1 MFDRFRVARHYARRF
16 AAWCCIAIAAG
27 AAADTAL
34 PQAPQALPQAQQ
46 RELYIQALEA
56 LDAGRFEAFQLA
68 MAQLADYP
76 LYPYL
81 DYQDHRRRLS
91 DLSPSDIRDFRARWS
106 DSPIAG
112 RLFEEWLDDLADRNQ
127 WPTFIEYYE
136 DTGNVERQCVY
147 LRALDRSGAR
157 TKAMEGVRPLWMVGT
172 TQPKACDP
180 LFAAWIQRGNVN
192 NGMVWDRLTLALQAR
207 SWDLAH
213 TLAGLLTSQLK
224 RQGELFYKV
233 ARDPALVRDTTH
245 FTTDDEATRAIVTH
259 GLKRLAV
266 IDPDGAAAAW
276 AVYRKSLSFDS
287 EDARTI
293 SQDVTIGLARRGVID
308 PNADLA
314 PSPDGRHVKVSEALI
329 LASLN
334 NKNWPCVITLIDGL
348 DGKERGTERWR
359 YWLGRAQRALSG
371 APQSAAAATECPS
384 TVRKTVASVDYPAT
398 VVPSDGAPNALSD
411 TTPTV
416 TAPNAVADAASAVDT
431 PSAVADAAST
441 VDAPRAESDAP
452 SAVLAAATSVSD
464 AAPPDIDPWSSIAAE
479 RQYYGF
485 LAAEALGKAPALNYQ
500 SSRPE
505 RPQLDALQQRPA
517 MLRIAELYA
526 LGDRSNARREWN
538 FLLPRL
544 DAQTRLVAPY
554 VLADIGWTDLSVISA
569 GKMPELKDDLTL
581 RFPSPYTPT
590 FAKESKATTIPIGF
604 LYGIA
609 RQESAFGPTAR
620 SPVGAL
626 GLMQLMPATAAAT
639 ARAMGEPAPGTTAL
653 FEPDVNVHIAS
664 RHLAELLERYDG
676 NRVLAAAAYNAG
688 ANRVDRWLRDRPARP
703 ADVWIESIPFAET
716 RDYVQ
721 NVMAF
726 SYIYGQRLG
735 HPTKFLDSD
744 ER

>member
-1 MFDRFRVARHYARRF
+1 MLDGLRVARRCARWVAVLSCALLAR
-16 AAWCCIAIAAG
+16 AAF
-27 AAADTAL
+27 ADTAL
-34 PQAPQALPQAQQ
+34 PIAQQ
-46 RELYIQALEA
+46 RALYIQALE
-56 LDAGRFEAFQLA
+56 DSEAGRNDAFQIA
-68 MAQLADYP
+68 MSQLVDYP

-81 DYQDHRRRLS
+81 DFQDHLRRLP
-91 DLSPSDIRDFRARWS
+91 DLTPEEVTAFRDRWS

-112 RLFEEWLDDLADRNQ
+112 RLYEEWLDDLARRDA
-127 WPTFIEYYE
+127 WPLFIQYYQS
-136 DTGNVERQCVY
+136 TGDVERQCVY
-147 LRALDRSGAR
+147 LRALDRSGR
-157 TKAMEGVRPLWMVGT
+157 HTEAMEQVKPLWMVGT

-180 LFAAWIQRGNVN
+180 LFAVWIQRGNVN

-207 SWDLAH
+207 SWDLAR
-213 TLAGLLTSQLK
+213 TLAGLLTVELK

-245 FTTDDEATRAIVTH
+245 FSADDEATRSIVAH
-259 GLKRLAV
+259 GLKRLAAT
-266 IDPDGAAAAW
+266 DPDAAAAAW
-276 AVYRKSLSFDS
+276 AVYRKSLSFD
-287 EDARTI
+287 AQAVRAI
-293 SQDVTIGLARRGVID
+293 SQDVTIGLARRGVVD
-308 PNADLA
+308 PNADLS
-314 PSPDGRHVKVSEALI
+314 PGPDGRQVNVSEALI

-334 NKNWPCVITLIDGL
+334 NKNWLCVISLIGGL
-348 DGKERGTERWR
+348 DAANRNTERWR

-371 APQSAAAATECPS
+371 APPDANEPKDCPPSFRQDPPSGADAPPTVPAIAAMVAT
-384 TVRKTVASVDYPAT
+384 TD
-398 VVPSDGAPNALSD
+398 
-411 TTPTV
+411 TPTE
-416 TAPNAVADAASAVDT
+416 TAAP
-431 PSAVADAAST
+431 
-441 VDAPRAESDAP
+441 VDAPVAG
-452 SAVLAAATSVSD
+452 
-464 AAPPDIDPWSSIAAE
+464 DPWHSIAGQ

-500 SSRPE
+500 SNRPE
-505 RPQLDALQQRPA
+505 QAQLAALQQRPA

-526 LGDRSNARREWN
+526 LGDRTDARREWN

-544 DAQTRLVAPY
+544 DPETRVVAPY
-554 VLADIGWTDLSVISA
+554 VLADMGWTDLSIIAA

-590 FAKESKATTIPIGF
+590 FAKESKSTTISIGF

-609 RQESAFGPTAR
+609 RQESAFGPNAR

-639 ARAMGEPAPGTTAL
+639 ARTIGEPVPTAVAL
-653 FEPDVNVHIAS
+653 FQPELNVHIAS

-688 ANRVDRWLRDRPARP
+688 ANRVDRWLRERPARP
-703 ADVWIESIPFAET
+703 ADIWIESIPFAET

-726 SYIYGQRLG
+726 AYIYGQRLG
-735 HPTKFLDSD
+735 HPTPFLDSD

>member
-1 MFDRFRVARHYARRF
+1 MGRQSTYSQFASAATRRKTNRSMLDRLRAARRF
-16 AAWCCIAIAAG
+16 ARLFANWFAALSCIVVATG

-34 PQAPQALPQAQQ
+34 PQAQQ
-46 RELYIQALEA
+46 RTLYVQALEA
-56 LDAGRFEAFQLA
+56 LDAGRFDAFQLA
-68 MAQLADYP
+68 MSQLVDYP

-81 DYQDHRRRLS
+81 DYQEHRRRLA
-91 DLSPSDIRDFRARWS
+91 DLSPADVSAFRERWS

-112 RLFEEWLDDLADRNQ
+112 RLFEEWLDDLASRNA

-157 TKAMEGVRPLWMVGT
+157 TKAMEAVKPLWMVGT
-172 TQPKACDP
+172 VQPKACDP
-180 LFAAWIQRGNVN
+180 LFAEWIQRGNVN

-213 TLAGLLTSQLK
+213 SLAGLLSVQLK

-259 GLKRLAV
+259 GLRRLAV
-266 IDPDGAAAAW
+266 TDPDGAAAAW

-287 EDARTI
+287 EDTRTI
-293 SQDVTIGLARRGVID
+293 AQDVTIGLARRGIVD

-314 PSPDGRHVKVSEALI
+314 PSPDGRHLKVSEALI

-334 NKNWPCVITLIDGL
+334 NKNWPCVISLIDGL
-348 DGKERGTERWR
+348 DGKERSSERWR

-371 APQSAAAATECPS
+371 APPSAADAFTCP
-384 TVRKTVASVDYPAT
+384 VVARPTVAAVVDVAPPQPADD
-398 VVPSDGAPNALSD
+398 PQDPA
-411 TTPTV
+411 
-416 TAPNAVADAASAVDT
+416 
-431 PSAVADAAST
+431 
-441 VDAPRAESDAP
+441 SDAP
-452 SAVLAAATSVSD
+452 ANVAVALDVSAESPHD
-464 AAPPDIDPWSSIAAE
+464 DPWSSIASE

-500 SSRPE
+500 SNRPE
-505 RPQLDALQQRPA
+505 PPQLDALQQRPA
-517 MLRIAELYA
+517 MQRITELYA

-544 DAQTRLVAPY
+544 DAPTRLIAPY
-554 VLADIGWTDLSVISA
+554 VIADMGWTDLSVITA

-590 FAKESKATTIPIGF
+590 FATESKATTIPIGF

-609 RQESAFGPTAR
+609 RQESAFGPNAR

-639 ARAMGEPAPGTTAL
+639 ARTIGEPFAGVSAL

-703 ADVWIESIPFAET
+703 ADIWIESIPFAET

>member
-1 MFDRFRVARHYARRF
+1 MPV
-16 AAWCCIAIAAG
+16 
-27 AAADTAL
+27 
-34 PQAPQALPQAQQ
+34 AQQ
-46 RELYIQALEA
+46 RALYIQALE
-56 LDAGRFEAFQLA
+56 DSEAGRNDAFQAA
-68 MAQLADYP
+68 MSRLVDYP

-81 DYQDHRRRLS
+81 DFQDHLRRLP
-91 DLSPSDIRDFRARWS
+91 DLTPDEVSAFRDRWR

-112 RLFEEWLDDLADRNQ
+112 RLYEEWLDDLARRNA
-127 WPTFIEYYE
+127 WPTFIEYYQP
-136 DTGNVERQCVY
+136 TGDVERQCVY
-147 LRALDRSGAR
+147 LRALDRSGR
-157 TKAMEGVRPLWMVGT
+157 HTEAMEQVKRLWMVGT

-180 LFAAWIQRGNVN
+180 LFAVWIQRGNVN

-207 SWDLAH
+207 SWDLARN
-213 TLAGLLTSQLK
+213 LAGLLSVELK

-233 ARDPALVRDTTH
+233 ARDPTLVRDAAH
-245 FTTDDEATRAIVTH
+245 FTADDEATRSIVAH

-266 IDPDGAAAAW
+266 TDPDGAAAAW
-276 AVYRKSLSFDS
+276 AVYRKSLSFD
-287 EDARTI
+287 DGAARSI
-293 SQDVTIGLARRGVID
+293 SQDVTIGLARRGVVD
-308 PNADLA
+308 PNADLS
-314 PSPDGRHVKVSEALI
+314 PVPDGRQVKVSEALI

-334 NKNWPCVITLIDGL
+334 NKNWPCVITLIGGL
-348 DGKERGTERWR
+348 DATDRDTERWR

-371 APQSAAAATECPS
+371 APAQPSGSPDCPS
-384 TVRKTVASVDYPAT
+384 IVRTES
-398 VVPSDGAPNALSD
+398 
-411 TTPTV
+411 V
-416 TAPNAVADAASAVDT
+416 TAADPPPASGAT
-431 PSAVADAAST
+431 AFAST
-441 VDAPRAESDAP
+441 DASTATDPTPDA
-452 SAVLAAATSVSD
+452 
-464 AAPPDIDPWSSIAAE
+464 DPWHGIASQ

-485 LAAEALGKAPALNYQ
+485 LAAEALGKPPALNYQ
-500 SSRPE
+500 SNRPE
-505 RPQLDALQQRPA
+505 QAQLDALRQRPA

-526 LGDRSNARREWN
+526 LGDRTDARREWN
-538 FLLPRL
+538 YLLPQL
-544 DAQTRLVAPY
+544 DPQTRVVAPY
-554 VLADIGWTDLSVISA
+554 LLADMGWTDLSIIAA

-609 RQESAFGPTAR
+609 RQESAFGPNAR

-639 ARAMGEPAPGTTAL
+639 ARTIGEPVPTAVSL
-653 FEPDVNVHIAS
+653 FQPELNVHIAS
-664 RHLAELLERYDG
+664 RHLADLLERYDN

-726 SYIYGQRLG
+726 AYIYGQRLG
-735 HPTKFLDSD
+735 HPAPFLDSD